1 MCVRTYDVRISG
13 CASVSCMHVMCSP
26 VGHVCTCI
34 MNGGVVAYRM
44 QMPPPLH
51 PSLQAALVR
60 TDAYLVDL
68 DYIGEPPS
76 PLHLSVSLPSLEC
89 S

>member
-1 MCVRTYDVRISG
+1 MMYVLVGVHLFHG
-13 CASVSCMHVMCSP
+13 CMFMCSP
-26 VGHVCTCI
+26 VSTCI

-44 QMPPPLH
+44 QMALPPSLPL
-51 PSLQAALVR
+51 SLQAALVR

-76 PLHLSVSLPSLEC
+76 TLHLSVSLPSLEC